1 MIWSNFPL
9 FSFLRQKPINI
20 FLNDFFFYATDIF
33 WTVIEWNNIFFIL
46 FLICCKIKE
55 KKTLDTKEFL
65 QKQETKILER
75 YNLIK
80 GSKLW
85 YQMMRTS
92 WSSGHATH
100 MQRHQMIRFSLV
112 IRTKQFWKERE
123 RERDR
128 KRERESGAVGAT
140 STPSTVGLFSF
151 LTMLFLP
158 TFSQHWPNGFVIQS
172 TR

>member
-1 MIWSNFPL
+1 MT
-9 FSFLRQKPINI
+9 
-20 FLNDFFFYATDIF
+20 FFFYATDIF

-92 WSSGHATH
+92 WSKWSRNPHAKTPNDTV
-100 MQRHQMIRFSLV
+100 QPCDTNQARSDSDFGVKVSSV
-112 IRTKQFWKERE
+112 QFYAIEHNFKSNRWIELKLYQKIPEVFVY
-123 RERDR
+123 
-128 KRERESGAVGAT
+128 VGIH
-140 STPSTVGLFSF
+140 F
-151 LTMLFLP
+151 
-158 TFSQHWPNGFVIQS
+158 
-172 TR
+172 